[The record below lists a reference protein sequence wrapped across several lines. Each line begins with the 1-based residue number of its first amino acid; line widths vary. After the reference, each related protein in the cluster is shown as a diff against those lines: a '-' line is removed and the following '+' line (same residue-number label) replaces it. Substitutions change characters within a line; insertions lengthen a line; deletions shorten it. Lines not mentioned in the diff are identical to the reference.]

1 MRTTRSFKQDR
12 KLERAADRCYIGTMH
27 LRLCVGMFLLAAAT
41 ACAPNSMTD
50 SNQPPMNEAASV
62 YGRIG
67 AAPFATLAERH
78 YAGIDTDPRLR
89 AMFPDDLSASSQSVR
104 DMREF
109 LTQFFGGPQ
118 EYSERKGHPRL
129 RGRHMGFTIDQA
141 ARDAWLEH
149 ALKALDES
157 AAQHGIP
164 ASCQE
169 EIREYLIRTS
179 QFMINTER

>member
-1 MRTTRSFKQDR
+1 
-12 KLERAADRCYIGTMH
+12 
-27 LRLCVGMFLLAAAT
+27 
-41 ACAPNSMTD
+41 
-50 SNQPPMNEAASV
+50 
-62 YGRIG
+62 
-67 AAPFATLAERH
+67 
-78 YAGIDTDPRLR
+78 
-89 AMFPDDLSASSQSVR
+89 MFPDDLSASSQSVR

-179 QFMINTER
+179 QFMINTE